1 MVPRYVT
8 VTSSRRVVLCLLVIG
23 LSLTGCATSTVA
35 GNGSG
40 TQASTPTP
48 PTPSPTPVPA
58 CVTLVP
64 NATPVTSVNNV
75 PGIQLPAGTYSTPA
89 TSSGGGAGQYTIAT
103 YNVCY
108 AGTEATVD
116 GSPSSTLSMLE
127 QNGWVVN
134 NLFPDPSSFTYLDY
148 CSAGGGS
155 GHSCVNTSGVGTPF
169 TFVSFDKFASHS
181 GGYTTFR
188 LQVATIGAPTC
199 VNDPQYYSGTPKY
212 TLYEDGSTAS
222 SSNPTYHFLMPPA
235 TRVSTFQ
242 GGGTA
247 GSTYTYFCSAGS
259 QSTVVNF
266 LVQAMQNV
274 GWTISSA
281 ASAGF
286 SASMGS
292 GPTYR
297 IDVSVSNPNN
307 YYLRIFVPM

>member
-1 MVPRYVT
+1 M
-8 VTSSRRVVLCLLVIG
+8 
-23 LSLTGCATSTVA
+23 A
-35 GNGSG
+35 
-40 TQASTPTP
+40 
-48 PTPSPTPVPA
+48 VPA

-64 NATPVTSVNNV
+64 NATPVTAVNNV

-89 TSSGGGAGQYTIAT
+89 ASSGGGSGQYTIAAYT
-103 YNVCY
+103 LCY
-108 AGTEATVD
+108 AGSEAAVD
-116 GSPSSTLSMLE
+116 GSPSSTLSTLE
-127 QNGWVVN
+127 QAGWVVN

-155 GHSCVNTSGVGTPF
+155 GHSCVNTSGGGTPF
-169 TFVSFDKFASHS
+169 TFVSFDQFASHS

-188 LQVATIGAPTC
+188 LQVATIGAPSC
-199 VNDPQYYSGTPKY
+199 LNDPQYYTGTPKY
-212 TLYEDGSTAS
+212 TLYEDGSTAG

-235 TRVSTFQ
+235 TRMSTFQ

-247 GSTYTYFCSAGS
+247 GSNYTYFCSAGS
-259 QSTVVNF
+259 QATVVNF
-266 LVQAMQNV
+266 LVQAMHNV